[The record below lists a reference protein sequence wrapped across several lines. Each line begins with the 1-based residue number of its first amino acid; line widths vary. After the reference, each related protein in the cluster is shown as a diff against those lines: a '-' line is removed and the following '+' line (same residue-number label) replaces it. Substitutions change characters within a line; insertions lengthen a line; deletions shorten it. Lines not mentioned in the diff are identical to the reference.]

1 MLSKKSYLAAL
12 AASVAAVAISAAP
25 VLASP
30 LTTIAIVTPD
40 QANDFGWNQQGVAAA
55 QAVADKHHLKLIKAE
70 DGGYGDISPTLRD
83 LASQGAGLII
93 AHASGY
99 ATTAV
104 EIGAEQK
111 IPVAI
116 TNRPDLGKPGMVYDY
131 SLSGA
136 PGAYLAG
143 RLAAKMS
150 KTGILG
156 IVVSSEVPA
165 WNLQSA
171 GFAEGAKAEKPGIK
185 IRYAVIGPAAYSDV
199 AGAKRVTASVL
210 ASGADII
217 FGEGDGATFGM
228 LAAVET
234 VTPPAGDKY
243 WFIDVIG
250 DKSSIDKKD
259 HLLSSVIWNF
269 QPVFEH
275 IVDQV
280 ESGTPSATPFVPS
293 LQNGAISL
301 LRTKNI
307 PAADWA
313 ALMADKAAIIDGKI
327 TVPALTDPAQVHA
340 LMGSVIAAPQ

>member
-1 MLSKKSYLAAL
+1 MSFKKQTLAAL
-12 AASVAAVAISAAP
+12 AAIAISAAP
-25 VLASP
+25 ALAAP

-40 QANDFGWNQQGVAAA
+40 QANDFGWNQQGVAGAE
-55 QAVADKHHLKLIKAE
+55 AVAKKHHLKLLKAE

-104 EIGAEQK
+104 EIGAAEK

-116 TNRPDLGKPGMVYDY
+116 TNRPDLAKPGMVYDY
-131 SLSGA
+131 TLSGA
-136 PGAYLAG
+136 PAAYLAG

-150 KTGILG
+150 KTGVLG
-156 IVVSSEVPA
+156 IVVSAEVPA

-199 AGAKRVTASVL
+199 AGAKRVTASEL

-228 LAAVET
+228 LQAVET
-234 VTPPAGDKY
+234 STPPPGDKY

-250 DKSSIDKKD
+250 DKSSINTKG
-259 HLLSSVIWNF
+259 HLLSSVIWDF
-269 QPVFEH
+269 QPVFEN
-275 IVDQV
+275 IVEQV
-280 ESGTPSATPFVPS
+280 ESGSPSTTPFVPS

-301 LRTKNI
+301 LHTKNI
-307 PAADWA
+307 PAADWS
-313 ALMADKAAIIDGKI
+313 ALMADKAAIIAGKI
-327 TVPALTDPAQVHA
+327 TVTPVTDPAAVHA
-340 LMGSVIAAPQ
+340 MMASVTAPTQ